1 MHQKISYLP
10 SINHYTIKQLIMRK
24 KMGVTQRQ
32 GIKAIAA
39 AAVISLFSLTNAK
52 AQEVK
57 GEAVVTSET
66 VTATVTKINQQ
77 TREVTIKTSD
87 GQEHSFVAGDQ
98 VKNLAQVKKGDIITA
113 VYTEE
118 LAYQV
123 KHHGEA
129 GVQGTDAAASAKPG
143 EMPAGAVAKQ
153 VTMTVQI
160 TAIDP
165 TVPSVTFKGPQGN
178 TKTIKVKDPKKL
190 NSVKVGDMVD
200 ITYTQALAVTVDK
213 APQK

>member
-1 MHQKISYLP
+1 
-10 SINHYTIKQLIMRK
+10 MRK
-24 KMGVTQRQ
+24 EMKLTQTQ

-39 AAVISLFSLTNAK
+39 AALISLFSLTNAQ

-57 GEAVVTSET
+57 GEAVVASET
-66 VTATVTKINQQ
+66 VTATVTKINQT
-77 TREVTIKTSD
+77 TREVTIKTND
-87 GQEHSFVAGDQ
+87 GQEHSFIAGDQ

-118 LAYQV
+118 IAYQV
-123 KHHGEA
+123 KSHGQS
-129 GVQGTDAAASAKPG
+129 GVQGAAAEAAAKPG
-143 EMPAGAVAKQ
+143 EMPAGAVARQ
-153 VTMTVQI
+153 VTVTVQI

-178 TKTIKVKDPKKL
+178 TKTIKVKDPKRL
-190 NSVKVGDMVD
+190 VGVKVGDMVD
-200 ITYTQALAVTVDK
+200 ITYTQALAVQVDK